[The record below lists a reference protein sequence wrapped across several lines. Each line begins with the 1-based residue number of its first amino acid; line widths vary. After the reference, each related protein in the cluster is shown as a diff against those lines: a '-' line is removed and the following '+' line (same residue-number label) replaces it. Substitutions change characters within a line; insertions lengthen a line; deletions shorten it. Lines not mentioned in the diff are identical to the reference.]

1 MAYEKQNFEKGQI
14 LRADHLNHMEDGIE
28 SNSVPIV
35 LDTSLKISGA
45 AADSKAVGDIIT
57 QEHNRAVSKETEIN
71 NSVVAQNSVIGE
83 LQQEIKKT
91 TPTTT
96 ITDSSPWSSKHI
108 VDMLCPPLDE
118 IGNPARC
125 YPVAGYPLGVKAK
138 WEPVQG
144 GER

>member
-28 SNSVPIV
+28 SNSLPIV

-45 AADSKAVGDIIT
+45 AADSKAVGDIII

-83 LQQEIKKT
+83 LQQEIKKNNS
-91 TPTTT
+91 
-96 ITDSSPWSSKHI
+96 DYHR
-108 VDMLCPPLDE
+108 DRLCPME
-118 IGNPARC
+118 QQTHR
-125 YPVAGYPLGVKAK
+125 GYALSAHL
-138 WEPVQG
+138 
-144 GER
+144 